1 MVNTSSTGKRAS
13 SAICLINMNTIKIII
28 MLAALSGILMFLGAL
43 LGGRTGLVIALII
56 STVMNFGSY
65 WYSDSIVLKMYNAQA
80 VTEERAPLL
89 YKTVRNL
96 ADKSGMPMPKVYI
109 IPDKSPNAF
118 ATGRNENHAAVAV
131 TSGIIAMLNKDEL
144 EGVIG
149 HELSHIKHNDILI
162 GTMAA
167 TIASAVVVVSSMAKW
182 AALMG
187 GGGEDM
193 GGTVKLIA
201 TAFIAP
207 VAATL
212 VQMAISRSREYYA
225 DEGAAKV
232 TGKPEALA
240 SSLEKLTL
248 ASKKIPMDANPAT
261 AHMFIVNPLSGNMIM
276 NLFSTH
282 PPLEKR
288 IERLRAMKAVGS
300 F

>member
-1 MVNTSSTGKRAS
+1 
-13 SAICLINMNTIKIII
+13 MNTLKIVI
-28 MLAALSGILMFLGAL
+28 MLAALSGILMALGAL
-43 LGGRTGLVIALII
+43 LGGRTGLVIALIF
-56 STVMNFGSY
+56 SAVMNFGSY
-65 WYSDSIVLKMYNAQA
+65 WYSDSIVLKMYDAQP
-80 VTEERAPLL
+80 VTEEKAPLL
-89 YKTVRNL
+89 YKIVRDL
-96 ADKSGMPMPKVYI
+96 ADKAKLPMPKVYI
-109 IPDKSPNAF
+109 IRDKSPNAF

-131 TSGIIAMLNKDEL
+131 TSGILSILNKEEL
-144 EGVIG
+144 EGVIS
-149 HELSHIKHNDILI
+149 HELSHIRHKDILI

-193 GGTVKLIA
+193 GGTIKLIA
-201 TAFIAP
+201 TAVIAP

-225 DEGAAKV
+225 DEGAVQV

-248 ASKKIPMDANPAT
+248 AAKKMPMDANPAT

-288 IERLRAMKAVGS
+288 IERLRQMKSAV